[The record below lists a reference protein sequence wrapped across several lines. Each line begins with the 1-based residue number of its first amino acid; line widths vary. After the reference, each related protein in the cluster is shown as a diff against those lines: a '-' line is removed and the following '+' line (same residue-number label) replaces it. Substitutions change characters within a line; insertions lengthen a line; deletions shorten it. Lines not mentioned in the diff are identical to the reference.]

1 MKVKD
6 WFENWAPKSINV
18 SLPFFEMEFE
28 PQPDDKA
35 AAWAMYVELITRI
48 TTQPLGDYEGDEEA
62 ALESIHSFFS
72 ATREILKEYGR
83 KCPKFTGIAICVL
96 NEKIRPFAA
105 RWHQLSKAGS
115 LSTIE
120 GKTEFRSELKNLQL
134 ILRYYANTLSQI
146 ADVDDYSGFINP
158 LE

>member
-6 WFENWAPKSINV
+6 WLENVGLSSLTV

-28 PQPDDKA
+28 PQPDDEM
-35 AAWAMYVELITRI
+35 AAWAMYVELVTRI
-48 TTQPLGDYEGDEEA
+48 TTQPLGDFEGDEEA
-62 ALESIHSFFS
+62 ALESVHSFFS

-83 KCPKFTGIAICVL
+83 KWPKFTGIAICVL

-105 RWHQLSKAGS
+105 RWH
-115 LSTIE
+115 
-120 GKTEFRSELKNLQL
+120 LQL
-134 ILRYYANTLSQI
+134 KKGILNTVDGKNMFREELRELQNVLRCYANTLSKI
-146 ADVDDYSGFINP
+146 ADVEDYSGFIDP